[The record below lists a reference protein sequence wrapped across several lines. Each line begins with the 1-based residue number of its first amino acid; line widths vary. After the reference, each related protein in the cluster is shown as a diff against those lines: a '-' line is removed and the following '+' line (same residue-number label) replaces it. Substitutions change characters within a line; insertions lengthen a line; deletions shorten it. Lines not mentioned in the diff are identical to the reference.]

1 MTAAAMA
8 PAALSPAALARARR
22 RSRSAL
28 FAGVALGSTG
38 HIAAVTVATIVAKDL
53 LGSQALAG
61 APGATVVLGAALGA
75 VLLSALMARKGRR
88 IGLVTGYSVGVLG
101 ALVATAAVI
110 TRSFPLLLF
119 GTVLIGFG
127 NASNQLSR
135 YTAADMVPPERRASA
150 IGLVVWAAT
159 IGSVVGPWLVPIAS
173 GMAAEAGLPPLAGPY
188 LVPVVFVGLAAVL
201 SFVMLRPDPYALAD
215 ETTRADPDAEP
226 AVLGPVRD
234 ILRRPAVA
242 AAIVALV
249 VGQFVMVLIMT
260 MTPLHMVEHGHDLGA
275 VGVVLSAHTLGMFAF
290 SPLSG
295 WLSDRFGRVPTIFLG
310 TVVLAVAALMAAF
323 APPDGGLVL
332 LLALFLLG
340 LGWSFGF
347 VAGSAMLSENLEI
360 HERTRVQGVA
370 DALIWSAAAA
380 AALGSG
386 LIMAAVGYTAL
397 GILAAG
403 AIIVPI
409 VVLVSHHRAV
419 AEAARPRL
427 PRTRSGQRTRP
438 PRSRSP
444 DQVGPGTRAS
454 RQRHV
459 GPRTLPGSGSLMIR
473 RHTRSPSSMVS
484 VGVKADPLGH
494 QGRGIVVRVNV
505 GRDRGHA
512 TRRKPLDK
520 RTGCLRGIPATLPR
534 DADDPCDVRHHPAAG
549 DRALHEAHGLVR
561 FAGPHDPVV
570 PGLDTVG

>member
-1 MTAAAMA
+1 MTAAVLT
-8 PAALSPAALARARR
+8 PAALQRARR

-75 VLLSALMARKGRR
+75 VLLSALMARRGRR
-88 IGLVTGYSVGVLG
+88 IGLVAGYSVGVIG
-101 ALVATAAVI
+101 ALVATAAVV
-110 TRSFPLLLF
+110 TRSFPLLLV

-159 IGSVVGPWLVPIAS
+159 VGSVVGPWLVPIAS
-173 GMAAEAGLPPLAGPY
+173 EMAASVGLPPLAGPY
-188 LVPVVFVGLAAVL
+188 LVPVVFVGLAAIL

-215 ETTRADPDAEP
+215 ESSRADPAAEP
-226 AVLGPVRD
+226 AVLAPVRD

-249 VGQFVMVLIMT
+249 VSQFVMVLIMT

-275 VGVVLSAHTLGMFAF
+275 VGLVLSAHTLGMFAF

-310 TVVLAVAALMAAF
+310 TAVLGVASLMAAF

-332 LLALFLLG
+332 VLALFLLG

-370 DALIWSAAAA
+370 DALIWSSAAA

-386 LIMAAVGYTAL
+386 LIMAAVGYTSL
-397 GILAAG
+397 GILAA
-403 AIIVPI
+403 AAVIVPVI
-409 VVLVSHHRAV
+409 VLRSHH
-419 AEAARPRL
+419 
-427 PRTRSGQRTRP
+427 G
-438 PRSRSP
+438 
-444 DQVGPGTRAS
+444 
-454 RQRHV
+454 
-459 GPRTLPGSGSLMIR
+459 
-473 RHTRSPSSMVS
+473 
-484 VGVKADPLGH
+484 
-494 QGRGIVVRVNV
+494 
-505 GRDRGHA
+505 A
-512 TRRKPLDK
+512 TRRAAEQAEEAAAA
-520 RTGCLRGIPATLPR
+520 ATLL
-534 DADDPCDVRHHPAAG
+534 DVP
-549 DRALHEAHGLVR
+549 
-561 FAGPHDPVV
+561 PP
-570 PGLDTVG
+570 